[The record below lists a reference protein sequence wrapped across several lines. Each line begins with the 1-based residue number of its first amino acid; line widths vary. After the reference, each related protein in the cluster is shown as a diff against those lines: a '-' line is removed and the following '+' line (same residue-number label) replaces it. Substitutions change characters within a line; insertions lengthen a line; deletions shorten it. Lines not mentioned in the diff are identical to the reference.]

1 MVVGAGRW
9 QLAGAVVVA
18 GLALATAVPAR
29 AEAPAATAWWWRASR
44 GPVVVPS
51 PAVPEGGLWVANE
64 ARDALAV
71 SALRS
76 AGEPIAAVALDVAEI
91 VGEPAVV
98 ACPADIWE
106 PAVGGTWEARPAADC
121 DVAAVAGIMSKDRS
135 TMSFDLAGL
144 DLDAVTLVP
153 APGSAPFSV
162 TFAGPDDSSL
172 QPAAAGP
179 GAPTPRPEPTPS
191 PAPRPVAPSAP
202 FVPPPLGSSGLAF
215 VPDPGFVP
223 PTSPT
228 PATAQP
234 VAPSPLPAVPA
245 GGGARTPA
253 ALAIAAS
260 VLGVWGWRSRA
271 AVAAAADHLLAA
283 PLGGG
288 EGASVAAEGLL
299 AADVHGPAVPS

>member
-1 MVVGAGRW
+1 MGAGRW
-9 QLAGAVVVA
+9 QLAAAVVVA
-18 GLALATAVPAR
+18 GLALVTAVPAR
-29 AEAPAATAWWWRASR
+29 AEAPAATGWWWRASR
-44 GPVVVPS
+44 GPVVLPS

-76 AGEPIAAVALDVAEI
+76 AGEPIAALVLDVAEI

-98 ACPADIWE
+98 ACPSDVWE

-121 DVAAVAGIMSKDRS
+121 DVATVTGIVSEDGL
-135 TMSFDLAGL
+135 TMTFDLAAL
-144 DLDAVTLVP
+144 ELRAVTLVP
-153 APGSAPFSV
+153 AVGSAPFSV
-162 TFAGPDDSSL
+162 TFAAPDDASL
-172 QPAAAGP
+172 RPAVTNPAAAAVP
-179 GAPTPRPEPTPS
+179 SPEPAPARTP
-191 PAPRPVAPSAP
+191 AAALRPS
-202 FVPPPLGSSGLAF
+202 FTPPPLGSGGLSF

-223 PTSPT
+223 PASPS
-228 PATAQP
+228 P
-234 VAPSPLPAVPA
+234 VAVRAAAPAAALPV
-245 GGGARTPA
+245 GGGARSPA
-253 ALAIAAS
+253 ALAIAAG

-299 AADVHGPAVPS
+299 AADAHHLAVPS